1 MARYDLSETEWRLIE
16 PLLPNKPRGVP
27 RVDDRRVI
35 NGIFYVLRTG
45 SPWRDLPE
53 RYGPYTTFY
62 NLFNRWAKSV
72 VWLRIFETLAA
83 KSPQSLHLIDSS
95 IIRAHQHAAGGKKGV
110 RITPLAVLV
119 VACAQRSTRWSMS
132 GACPCGSCS
141 PLARLR
147 IRRPSPP

>member
-16 PLLPNKPRGVP
+16 PLLPNKPRGVA

-53 RYGPYTTFY
+53 RYGPYTTVY
-62 NLFNRWAKSV
+62 NRFNRWAKAG
-72 VWLRIFETLAA
+72 VWLHVFEALAA
-83 KSPQSLHLIDSS
+83 KSPQSMQLIDSS
-95 IIRAHQHAAGGKKGV
+95 IIRAHQHAAGGKKGA

-119 VACAQRSTRWSMS
+119 ED
-132 GACPCGSCS
+132 
-141 PLARLR
+141 
-147 IRRPSPP
+147 